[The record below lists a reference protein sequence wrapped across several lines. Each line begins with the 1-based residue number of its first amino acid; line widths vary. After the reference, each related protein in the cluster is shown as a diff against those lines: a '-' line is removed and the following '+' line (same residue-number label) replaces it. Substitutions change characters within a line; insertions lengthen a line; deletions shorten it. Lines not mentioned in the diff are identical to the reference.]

1 LLKGSEGSKEIGM
14 THQYNRREKK
24 ARRLAK
30 VNRKK
35 VQVREAIKKA
45 EEKRA

>member
-1 LLKGSEGSKEIGM
+1 M
-14 THQYNRREKK
+14 THQYNRRVKK

-35 VQVREAIKKA
+35 AEVREAIKKA
-45 EEKRA
+45 QEKRA